1 MTTTQYGGLKM
12 FKSYANPNS
21 VGYLGWF
28 ECGGKVS
35 AFVDLQRKVIFVEEI
50 EGFFD

>member
-1 MTTTQYGGLKM
+1 MNLINLRRLDM
-12 FKSYANPNS
+12 FKRYANPEA

-35 AFVDLQRKVIFVEEI
+35 AFVNLDRTIVFVEEI
-50 EGFFD
+50 DGYNA